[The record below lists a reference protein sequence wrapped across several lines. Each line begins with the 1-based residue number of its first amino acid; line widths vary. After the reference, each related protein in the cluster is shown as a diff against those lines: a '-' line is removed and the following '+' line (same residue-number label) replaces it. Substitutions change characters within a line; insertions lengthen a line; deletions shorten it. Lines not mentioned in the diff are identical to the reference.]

1 MRKMLFVTGFAL
13 LLITLGLRSTAAA
26 RTKST
31 KVFTTSATT
40 CDLDHRQIKVNPKDV
55 VNWKIRDQ
63 GTQYKVVF
71 RASPPNPAP
80 GTPFQSMSFPVPGT
94 SEAVRDDAAEGK
106 YEYWI
111 EDAQGHKCKE
121 DDPGI
126 IVRNQFVTDAKKK
139 KKP

>member
-1 MRKMLFVTGFAL
+1 MKEKLFAAGLVLLMMITGL
-13 LLITLGLRSTAAA
+13 QPMAAA
-26 RTKST
+26 KTKST
-31 KVFTTSATT
+31 KVFSTSTTQ
-40 CDLDHRQIKVNPKDV
+40 CDLDHRQIEVKAKDLV
-55 VNWKIRDQ
+55 KWNIKHPNTR
-63 GTQYKVVF
+63 YKVVF

-94 SEAVRDDAAEGK
+94 SEPVRDDAADGK

-126 IVRNQFVTDAKKK
+126 IVRNQFVSVSKKK
-139 KKP
+139 H

>member
-1 MRKMLFVTGFAL
+1 MKEKLFAAGLVLLMMITGL
-13 LLITLGLRSTAAA
+13 QPMAAA
-26 RTKST
+26 KTKAT
-31 KVFTTSATT
+31 KVFSTSNTQ
-40 CDLDHRQIKVNPKDV
+40 CDLDHRQIEVKAKDLVKWNPKHP
-55 VNWKIRDQ
+55 NTR
-63 GTQYKVVF
+63 YKVVF

-94 SEAVRDDAAEGK
+94 SEPVRDDAADGK

-126 IVRNQFVTDAKKK
+126 IVRNQFVSASKKK
-139 KKP
+139 H